1 MAPTNAIAGPE
12 VHDRG
17 IMQLAPELTI
27 DGPHQDGY
35 SLAPTGPASQRLVF
49 FIGEDQFG
57 FRTTGARHTPFY
69 NFLHEFTAQDTR

>member
-27 DGPHQDGY
+27 DGPQQDGY
-35 SLAPTGPASQRLVF
+35 SLNKKIREFITGWNKRKHPFVWTKTPEQVLAKAKPKPTS
-49 FIGEDQFG
+49 E
-57 FRTTGARHTPFY
+57 TRH
-69 NFLHEFTAQDTR
+69 